1 METER
6 LQAVIKARRKG
17 HTVEFATENLDTSRA
32 VTPNNDRSEAL
43 ITPSPNRETE
53 MTPHKA
59 KTMVLSEEEK
69 PKRNPS
75 DFDFEQLEMD
85 EQILWCHSQITFLQ
99 QKTTEKNA
107 MFAADLRDFAHQNS
121 SEMARRLLQEI
132 GESNGHINE
141 MKNQIES

>member
-1 METER
+1 
-6 LQAVIKARRKG
+6 
-17 HTVEFATENLDTSRA
+17 
-32 VTPNNDRSEAL
+32 
-43 ITPSPNRETE
+43 
-53 MTPHKA
+53 
-59 KTMVLSEEEK
+59 MVLSEEEK